1 MHSSIIGDE
10 VFGRALPSVVLREI
24 GESVEVVLRV
34 ARPSIFVS
42 ITIIWVRAVKLG
54 VVVLSNLVGVIRVLG
69 GGLWLFTR
77 EHFFICIC
85 ILIKVNFIDV
95 SIHEKLC

>member
-1 MHSSIIGDE
+1 MHSSIIGDD
-10 VFGRALPSVVLREI
+10 VFGSSLLSVILREI

-54 VVVLSNLVGVIRVLG
+54 VVVLSNLMGVISVLG
-69 GGLWLFTR
+69 GGLWLFSR
-77 EHFFICIC
+77 ESFIMCIC

-95 SIHEKLC
+95 TIHEKLC